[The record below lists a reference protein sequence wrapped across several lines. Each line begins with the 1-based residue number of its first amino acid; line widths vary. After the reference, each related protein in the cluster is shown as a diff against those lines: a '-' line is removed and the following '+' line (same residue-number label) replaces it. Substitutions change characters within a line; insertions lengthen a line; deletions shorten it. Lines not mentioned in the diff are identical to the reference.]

1 MGKYINI
8 LDDLT
13 INKIAAGEVVE
24 RPSSVVKELLENA
37 IDSGATQVVVDI
49 TDGGKKCIK
58 ISDNGGGILSSE
70 VEKCFLRHAT
80 SKIKS
85 IDDLFDLYS
94 LGFRGEALASISA
107 VSNIEMVTKT
117 KEEMIGTKIVL
128 SGSKI
133 IKKEPVGT
141 KDGTT
146 ITVKDLFFNTPVR
159 AKFLK
164 STHAETIN
172 ISDLINK
179 LAIGNPN
186 VRLKYINNSKLMLN
200 TPGDNKLISVI
211 RSIYGKEITDNL
223 IEVDYEDEKIKISGY
238 IGNNNIYRS
247 NKNLQHIYI
256 NKRFV
261 KSKIV
266 LDAISEAYKGII
278 PINKHSICFIQLTI
292 NPASI
297 DVNIHPTKLEV
308 KFENEKEMYIELR
321 DILRKT
327 LLSVSLI
334 GKYETYDKKE
344 ETKNILVKENSNQ
357 SKNIYENKE
366 FEDIKVI
373 EKNYERPIDSFMS
386 FNDII
391 KSENNTEKDKEY
403 IYEKKSTANINEL
416 DNIKIIKED
425 SSSEYI
431 IEGNISLE
439 NSFSIEDIEKLDKE
453 KEYQESLYNQDNEY
467 EENNLTYKSSSEYIN
482 KDEYSSKFTKEIG
495 KIEDNIQEQFFE
507 ETPSNKFSLA
517 GYNVIGTIFDT
528 YIILSKGNSMYL
540 LDQHAAHE
548 KILYERYMDKFYK
561 SSINMQMLLDPIVL
575 ELSNIDM
582 LHVEN
587 NLDLFMKFGFEIELF
602 GKNHIMIRCVP
613 TIFGVPESEKFIL
626 QIIDNIEEIKNNYE
640 LKGEK
645 FASMACRAAIK
656 ANDRIQS
663 MEIRSLLNELE
674 TCENPFT
681 CPHGRPTIVEI
692 TKTEIEKMFKR
703 IM

>member
-37 IDSGATQVVVDI
+37 IGSGATQVVVDI

-261 KSKIV
+261 KSKVI
-266 LDAISEAYKGII
+266 LDAINESYKSII
-278 PINKHSICFIQLTI
+278 PINKFGVCFLNIKI
-292 NPASI
+292 NPSEI

-308 KFENEKEMYIELR
+308 KFQDEKEVYIKIR
-321 DILRKT
+321 DVIKNK
-327 LLSVSLI
+327 LLNISLI
-334 GKYETYDKKE
+334 GKYKSYDSSENYVQNKLNQIE
-344 ETKNILVKENSNQ
+344 ENKTEVQNINIAKNIEYKVKENNE
-357 SKNIYENKE
+357 YENKDQE
-366 FEDIKVI
+366 AIKINEREDLSTFKSFKEALE
-373 EKNYERPIDSFMS
+373 EKNHIDKSKEDLHDNISYSESLNNNNYDRIHDEEQSDYYSNMGYIENNIKES
-386 FNDII
+386 KYNDI
-391 KSENNTEKDKEY
+391 DKKLEE
-403 IYEKKSTANINEL
+403 ISTQA
-416 DNIKIIKED
+416 
-425 SSSEYI
+425 SF
-431 IEGNISLE
+431 LE
-439 NSFSIEDIEKLDKE
+439 EQDDILDKIV
-453 KEYQESLYNQDNEY
+453 DNSQ
-467 EENNLTYKSSSEYIN
+467 NAHFRASDFK
-482 KDEYSSKFTKEIG
+482 
-495 KIEDNIQEQFFE
+495 
-507 ETPSNKFSLA
+507 
-517 GYNVIGTIFDT
+517 VIGTILNT
-528 YIILSKGNSMYL
+528 YIVLEKGTSMYL

-548 KILYERYMDKFYK
+548 KVLYEEYMTKFK
-561 SSINMQMLLDPIVL
+561 NQNIDMQMLLDPIVI
-575 ELSNIDM
+575 ELSSVDM
-582 LHVEN
+582 LDVEK
-587 NLDLFMKFGFEIELF
+587 NLNLFMKFGFEIEIF
-602 GKNHIMIRCVP
+602 GDNHIMVRGVP
-613 TIFGVPESEKFIL
+613 NIFGVAQSEKFIF
-626 QIIDNIEEIKNNYE
+626 QIIDNIGDLESSYD
-640 LKGEK
+640 LKMDK
-645 FASMACRAAIK
+645 IASMSCRAAIK
-656 ANDRIQS
+656 ANDKIHFD
-663 MEIRSLLNELE
+663 EINSLLSKMEK
-674 TCENPFT
+674 CENPYT
-681 CPHGRPTIVEI
+681 CPHGRPSMVEI
-692 TKTEIEKMFKR
+692 SKKEIEKMFKR

>member
-261 KSKIV
+261 KSKVI
-266 LDAISEAYKGII
+266 LDAINESYKSII
-278 PINKHSICFIQLTI
+278 PINKFGVCFLNIKI
-292 NPASI
+292 NPSEI

-308 KFENEKEMYIELR
+308 KFQDEKEVYIKIR
-321 DILRKT
+321 DVIKNK
-327 LLSVSLI
+327 LLNIILI
-334 GKYETYDKKE
+334 GKYKSYDSSENYVQNKLNQIE
-344 ETKNILVKENSNQ
+344 ENKTEVQNINIAKNIEYKVKENNE
-357 SKNIYENKE
+357 YENKDQE
-366 FEDIKVI
+366 AIKINEREDLSTFKSFKEALE
-373 EKNYERPIDSFMS
+373 EKNHIDKSKEDLHDNISYSESLNNNNYDRIHEEEQSDYYSNMGYIENNIKES
-386 FNDII
+386 KYNDI
-391 KSENNTEKDKEY
+391 DKKLEE
-403 IYEKKSTANINEL
+403 ISTQA
-416 DNIKIIKED
+416 
-425 SSSEYI
+425 SF
-431 IEGNISLE
+431 LE
-439 NSFSIEDIEKLDKE
+439 EQDDMLDKIV
-453 KEYQESLYNQDNEY
+453 DNSQ
-467 EENNLTYKSSSEYIN
+467 NAHFRASDFK
-482 KDEYSSKFTKEIG
+482 
-495 KIEDNIQEQFFE
+495 
-507 ETPSNKFSLA
+507 
-517 GYNVIGTIFDT
+517 VIGTILNT
-528 YIILSKGNSMYL
+528 YIVLEKGTSMYL

-548 KILYERYMDKFYK
+548 KVLYEEYMTKFK
-561 SSINMQMLLDPIVL
+561 NQNIDMQMLLDPIVI
-575 ELSNIDM
+575 ELSSVDM
-582 LHVEN
+582 LDVEK
-587 NLDLFMKFGFEIELF
+587 NLNLFMKFGFEIEIF
-602 GKNHIMIRCVP
+602 GDNHIMVRGVP
-613 TIFGVPESEKFIL
+613 NIFGVAQSEKFIF
-626 QIIDNIEEIKNNYE
+626 QIIDNIGDLESSYD
-640 LKGEK
+640 LKMDK
-645 FASMACRAAIK
+645 IASMSCRAAIK
-656 ANDRIQS
+656 ANDKIHFD
-663 MEIRSLLNELE
+663 EINSLLSKMEK
-674 TCENPFT
+674 CENPYT
-681 CPHGRPTIVEI
+681 CPHGRPSMVEI
-692 TKTEIEKMFKR
+692 SKKEIEKMFKR